1 MQSLFDQFNSL
12 TILIIGDVMI
22 DTYIWGNVDRI
33 SPEAPVPI
41 VSITK
46 KESRLG
52 GAANVALNVQALGAT
67 PLICSVIGDD
77 LEGIEFQKLLADQN
91 LSEEGILRIQ
101 DRPTTVKTRVIGH
114 HQQMVRIDAETDKS
128 ISPKETSLV
137 FEKIKHIIENKT
149 IDAIIFE
156 DYDKGLITQELIQR
170 TVELAT
176 QKEIITVVDPKKRNF
191 LHYKNVTLFK
201 PNLKEL
207 REGLKVDIDP
217 KLSYELEHAVDVLQK
232 RLNAQMVMVTLSELG
247 VYISSNQGKKIMP
260 AHIRDIADVSGA
272 GDTVVATAT
281 LCLAAGLDVF
291 KTVAIANLA
300 GGLVCEHVGVVPIEK
315 DQLLVE
321 SEKLF

>member
-22 DTYIWGNVDRI
+22 DTYIWGNVERI

-217 KLSYELEHAVDVLQK
+217 KLSHELEHAVDVLQK

-247 VYISSNQGKKIMP
+247 VYISSNEGKKIMP

-281 LCLAAGLDVF
+281 LCLAAGLDAF

-315 DQLLVE
+315 DQLLAE

>member
-217 KLSYELEHAVDVLQK
+217 KLSHELEHAVDVLQK

-247 VYISSNQGKKIMP
+247 VYISSNEGKKIMP

-281 LCLAAGLDVF
+281 LCLAAGLDAF

-315 DQLLVE
+315 DQLLAE

>member
-1 MQSLFDQFNSL
+1 MQQLFDKFNLL

-77 LEGIEFQKLLADQN
+77 LEGTEFQKLLADQN

-207 REGLKVDIDP
+207 REGLKIDIDP
-217 KLSYELEHAVDVLQK
+217 KLSHELENAVDVLQK
-232 RLNAQMVMVTLSELG
+232 QLNAQMVMVTLSELG
-247 VYISSNQGKKIMP
+247 VYISSNEGKKIMP

-281 LCLAAGLDVF
+281 LCLAAGLDAF

-315 DQLLVE
+315 DQLLAE

>member
-101 DRPTTVKTRVIGH
+101 DRPTTAKTRVIGH

-137 FEKIKHIIENKT
+137 FEKIKHLIENKT

-207 REGLKVDIDP
+207 REGLKIDIDP
-217 KLSYELEHAVDVLQK
+217 KLSHELEHAVDVLQK
-232 RLNAQMVMVTLSELG
+232 QLNAQMVMVTLSELG
-247 VYISSNQGKKIMP
+247 VYISAKQGKKIMP

-281 LCLAAGLDVF
+281 LCLAASLDAF

-315 DQLLVE
+315 DQLLAE

>member
-1 MQSLFDQFNSL
+1 
-12 TILIIGDVMI
+12 MI

-217 KLSYELEHAVDVLQK
+217 KLSHELEHAVDVLQK

-247 VYISSNQGKKIMP
+247 VYISSNEGKKIMP

-281 LCLAAGLDVF
+281 LCLAAGLDAF

-315 DQLLVE
+315 DQLLAE